1 MPPDQFIRFYRFV
14 FLICKEPK
22 RKHVK
27 VGRGHLFGSS
37 FFSGK
42 EEPDH
47 LIGAH
52 PPGPLIHYSSPPH
65 RQVEIALQAWQ
76 LTLRGR
82 FRLLDRWCEFI
93 RSKGLAVQV
102 VSEDQWGQVLDFSGT
117 VHEDLSNF
125 DPNGAWAWLLDEF
138 VEHMRVVV
146 AASR

>member
-1 MPPDQFIRFYRFV
+1 MCLGIV
-14 FLICKEPK
+14 G
-22 RKHVK
+22 HVS
-27 VGRGHLFGSS
+27 GTS
-37 FFSGK
+37 FFLKPG
-42 EEPDH
+42 EPGR
-47 LIGAH
+47 LIAAH
-52 PPGPLIHYSSPPH
+52 TPPVPQARYSPHPTPPH
-65 RQVEIALQAWQ
+65 HQVEIALQAWQ

-138 VEHMRVVV
+138 VEHMRAVV